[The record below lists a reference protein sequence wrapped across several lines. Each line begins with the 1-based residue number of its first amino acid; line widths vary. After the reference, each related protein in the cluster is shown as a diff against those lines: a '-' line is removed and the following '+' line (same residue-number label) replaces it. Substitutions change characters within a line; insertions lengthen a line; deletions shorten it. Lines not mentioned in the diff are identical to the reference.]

1 MNFFEAQARAKSR
14 TGWLLLLFS
23 LAVAGIVV
31 LLNLLV
37 MAVIFFN
44 RGTLHNSTLAFGE
57 RFDWHLFGMVG
68 IATVVFIAFG
78 SLYKMLSLSGGG
90 RVVAEMLG
98 GSLVPR
104 NTDDPA
110 QRRLI
115 NVVEEMSIA
124 SGIPAPPV
132 YLLSDMG
139 INAFAAGLTP
149 YNAVIGVTRGAIT
162 YLSRDELQG
171 VIAHEFSH
179 IFNGDMRMNIR
190 LMGVLHGI
198 LLIGL
203 TGYYLLRAMRH
214 AGNSRSRNGGGVVAG
229 IFLLGLG
236 LVVIGYVGFFF
247 GQWIKAS
254 VSRQREFLADASA
267 VQFTR
272 NRDGI
277 AGALKKIGGSSWGSR
292 LNEPSA
298 QQYSH
303 AYFSG
308 GVGGFLEGLFAT
320 HPPLEQR
327 IKLIDPRWDGSFVE
341 PKVEDVAAARA
352 ATDIAAARKSVLAGA
367 VLAGVLTPDDVVAT
381 VGKISQ
387 DNVDHARDILAS
399 IPEPMRQA
407 AGEPFGARA
416 VIYCLLLDGN
426 ADILAKQQA
435 VLAAKAD
442 AAVMSLT
449 EELREHLSNLPA
461 AARLPLA
468 DIALPTLRTLSKGQ
482 YARFRAVVQALIAA
496 DNKVS
501 LNEWTLTHFLMR
513 QLDQHF
519 GLQQSAKAKFGGL
532 GDVNRE
538 AALLI
543 SLVAHAEHQGA
554 TDAAELAFKAG
565 IVATGATALQF
576 VPREE
581 LKLDV
586 LDAAVD
592 KLAQLKPLLKP
603 RIIKACAAVIM
614 HDGQA
619 TTRGHELLRVI
630 ASCLDIPMPPL
641 PAPVS

>member
-14 TGWLLLLFS
+14 TGWLLLLFT
-23 LAVAGIVV
+23 LAVAGIIA

-44 RGTLHNSTLAFGE
+44 RDTINPSPLTFWE
-57 RFDWHLFGMVG
+57 RFDWQLFGTVG
-68 IATVVFIAFG
+68 IATVVFIAMG
-78 SLYKMLSLSGGG
+78 SLYKILSLSGGG
-90 RVVAEMLG
+90 NVVAEMLG

-115 NVVEEMSIA
+115 NVVEEMAIA

-132 YLLSDMG
+132 YLLNDMG

-203 TGYYLLRAMRH
+203 TGYYLLRMTRH
-214 AGNSRSRNGGGVVAG
+214 VSSSRSREGGGVVAA
-229 IFLLGLG
+229 FVLLGLG
-236 LVVIGYVGFFF
+236 LVVIGYVGYFF
-247 GQWIKAS
+247 GQWIKAL

-272 NRDGI
+272 NKDGI
-277 AGALKKIGGSSWGSR
+277 AGALKKIGSSTRGSSIES
-292 LNEPSA
+292 PTA
-298 QQYSH
+298 QQFNH
-303 AYFSG
+303 AYFSD
-308 GVGGFLEGLFAT
+308 GVGGLLEALFAT

-327 IKLIDPRWDGSFVE
+327 IKLIDPRWDGEFVAPE
-341 PKVEDVAAARA
+341 VQDVAAARA
-352 ATDIAAARKSVLAGA
+352 PADIAVARTAVLAGA
-367 VLAGVLTPDDVVAT
+367 VLAGVLTPDDAVAT
-381 VGKISQ
+381 VGKM
-387 DNVDHARDILAS
+387 DRDHVERARDILAS
-399 IPEPMRQA
+399 IPDHLRQA
-407 AGEPFGARA
+407 AAEPFGARA
-416 VIYCLLLDGN
+416 VIYCLLLDDN
-426 ADILAKQQA
+426 AEILAKQQA
-435 VLAAKAD
+435 ALSAEAEATVTQ
-442 AAVMSLT
+442 LT
-449 EELREHLSNLPA
+449 ERLREHMPNLSA

-468 DIALPTLRTLSKGQ
+468 DLALPTLRTLSKWQ
-482 YARFRAVVQALIAA
+482 YERFRAVVQALIAA

-513 QLDQHF
+513 KLDEHF
-519 GLQQSAKAKFGGL
+519 GLQLPAKARFGML

-543 SLVAHAEHQGA
+543 SLVAHAEHRGA
-554 TDAAELAFKAG
+554 ADAAELAFKAG
-565 IVATGATALQF
+565 IAAAGATALKF

-586 LDAAVD
+586 LDVAVD
-592 KLAQLKPLLKP
+592 KLAELKPLLKP
-603 RIIKACAAVIM
+603 RIIKACAAAIM

-619 TTRGHELLRVI
+619 TVRGHELLRTI
-630 ASCLDIPMPPL
+630 ASCLDSPMPPL
-641 PAPVS
+641 AAPGN